1 VKFPEVQNLLY
12 GEELN
17 HFEDLVNVVD
27 EDNDDET
34 E

>member
-1 VKFPEVQNLLY
+1 MQSQNLLY

-27 EDNDDET
+27 EDYDEP